1 VSGEGRRGS
10 LGAAPSAVA
19 TPCVQAGFVMAV
31 TRRLWVFPL
40 YHQVAIRDATDDVDR
55 PLWETGE
62 ERVVASAQ
70 CIVLAT
76 RSDLE
81 GEVEIEVR
89 VDTDREERTAG
100 ELLFDGELLTTG
112 QGIVVGNS
120 LTDLHH
126 ISLPIGWHPLRIYGD
141 LPTDPAWFTV
151 LVDRRPTSGRHCRS
165 VLEQDFRRGPSRSG
179 CGHRS
184 GGMVV
189 IPAESTP
196 LACPN

>member
-1 VSGEGRRGS
+1 
-10 LGAAPSAVA
+10 
-19 TPCVQAGFVMAV
+19 MAV

-40 YHQVAIRDATDDVDR
+40 YHQVEIRDATDDVDR

-62 ERVVASAQ
+62 ERVLASAQ

-126 ISLPIGWHPLRIYGD
+126 ISLPIGWHPLRIHGD
-141 LPTDPAWFTV
+141 HPPT
-151 LVDRRPTSGRHCRS
+151 RP
-165 VLEQDFRRGPSRSG
+165 GPPS
-179 CGHRS
+179 
-184 GGMVV
+184 
-189 IPAESTP
+189 
-196 LACPN
+196 